1 MTKLNL
7 FTGFG
12 VGAMILLSACAPK
25 PEPAA
30 MVIYA
35 EPTFDKLGNP
45 SCRPGNVPIGGAY
58 TAELPLC
65 DVVNSGVS
73 VVPAARVIAV
83 TDDANGGGTV
93 IVDPDDPNVDPDD
106 PNVDPDDPNGGN
118 QNANQNQNQ
127 NQNQNENQNE
137 NQTQSGG

>member
-1 MTKLNL
+1 MKFNL
-7 FTGFG
+7 ITGFG
-12 VGAMILLSACAPK
+12 VGAMILMSACAPK
-25 PEPAA
+25 PAPVA

-65 DVVNSGVS
+65 DVVNAGAPVVMVAPVVAADDGV
-73 VVPAARVIAV
+73 VG
-83 TDDANGGGTV
+83 DGGTV
-93 IVDPDDPNVDPDD
+93 IVDPDDPN
-106 PNVDPDDPNGGN
+106 GG
-118 QNANQNQNQ
+118 NQNQNQ

-137 NQTQSGG
+137 NQNQSGG